1 MILAISALIF
11 SFILLYVSSE
21 NLFSHLMKIA
31 SYLGWRE
38 FIISFFLMAL
48 LASLPN
54 LWIGIISAFQGIPIL
69 SLGDITGNHLIVMT
83 LGIGLATLFSQKG
96 IPTNSRTIKNTAL
109 FTFLSSLILL
119 LLMLDKNLSRLD
131 GVILILVLLIYLIWL
146 FSKKERFILNEKDKN
161 NLNHYLDS
169 QNNKNNKNNHSLT
182 INKEIHRF
190 RSFLYSLL
198 MVIVFGVLLSLAAYG
213 IVYALKII
221 SSLFNFPLIL
231 AGILI
236 SGVANSL
243 PEISFAIVSA
253 KKKEDWLILG
263 DLLGS
268 IFISLTVV
276 LSIVVLIHPI
286 NLENDWQVSLVPR
299 ILNTVILFIV
309 YLLTLSGGVLSKK
322 EGGLLI
328 LLYSVFIYLFLNSF
342 I

>member
-169 QNNKNNKNNHSLT
+169 QNNKNNHSLT

-286 NLENDWQVSLVPR
+286 NLENDWQVSLIPR

-328 LLYSVFIYLFLNSF
+328 LLYSVFIYLLLNSF

>member
-169 QNNKNNKNNHSLT
+169 QNHKNNHSLT

-221 SSLFNFPLIL
+221 SSLFKFPLIL

-322 EGGLLI
+322 EGVLLT
-328 LLYSVFIYLFLNSF
+328 LLYSVFIYLLLNSF